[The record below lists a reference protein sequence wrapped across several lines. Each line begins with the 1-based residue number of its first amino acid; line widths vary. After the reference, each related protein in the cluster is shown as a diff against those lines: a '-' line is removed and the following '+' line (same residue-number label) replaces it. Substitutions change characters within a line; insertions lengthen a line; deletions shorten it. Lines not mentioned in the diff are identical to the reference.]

1 LLILGCN
8 IATPVFLSAIQMDI
22 LEVPISQLCHELVAC
37 DRSPLSVKRGSTSL
51 FFVVDIGASNSRFG
65 FAARGGSKV
74 YIRFVKVSVNSIVAL
89 IAAFKTFAEKIGE
102 SVCKRIVSATLNLP
116 GPVQGSVGGPISNY
130 LGSTSEEKTL
140 HLSALPASLCPPHH
154 TVMLNDL
161 EACAYGVVATHHFKI
176 FSKYFK
182 SLWKGTIDPKNGN
195 AEGLSHGNCVVVA
208 PGTGLGIAV
217 VQYHAFSG
225 KYTVIPLEFGHTS
238 VQSETDRKFVDA
250 YKADLKRGNYA
261 PEYDDICSGRGLERL
276 YAFVLT
282 EKGYNTSKKATA
294 KEISDLARNN
304 DPLAVEAVELYHK
317 FLMRVC
323 SQMAIGFVPHTFV
336 LCGDNVVHNQ
346 YFYERKGAVETMKQ
360 QMFDHSCE
368 RYGFMSKPSMLRQ
381 SAFGNLNLLGCMYV
395 CEGAARKE
403 SKL

>member
-1 LLILGCN
+1 
-8 IATPVFLSAIQMDI
+8 MDI
-22 LEVPISQLCHELVAC
+22 LELSVAQLRHDLLESTT
-37 DRSPLSVKRGSTSL
+37 SPLSAKNGNAAL

-65 FAARGGSKV
+65 FAARGGSQA
-74 YIRFVKVSVNSIVAL
+74 YIRFVKVSVKSIAAL
-89 IAAFKTFAEKIGE
+89 IDAFNSFAKEVGE
-102 SVCKRIVSATLNLP
+102 TVCRRIVSATLNLP
-116 GPVQGSVGGPISNY
+116 GPVQGSVGGPIANY
-130 LGSTSEEKTL
+130 NGTSSEEKTL
-140 HLSALPASLCPPHH
+140 HLSALPPALCPPHH

-161 EACAYGVVATHHFKI
+161 EACAYGVVATHHFRI
-176 FSKYFK
+176 FSKYFTP
-182 SLWKGTIDPKNGN
+182 LWKGTLDSKSGN
-195 AEGLSHGNCVVVA
+195 ANGLSTGNCVVAA

-238 VQSETDRKFVDA
+238 VQTETDRKFVDA

-276 YAFVLT
+276 YAFVLAEQGST
-282 EKGYNTSKKATA
+282 KGKNAATA
-294 KEISDLARNN
+294 KEISDLARGG
-304 DPLAVEAVELYHK
+304 DALALDAVALYHK

-336 LCGDNVVHNQ
+336 LCGDNVVNNT
-346 YFYERKGAVETMKQ
+346 YFYERKGTVDAMKQ

-368 RYGFMSKPSMLRQ
+368 RYGFMSRPSMLRQ
-381 SAFGNLNLLGCMYV
+381 SASGNLNLLGCMYV

>member
-1 LLILGCN
+1 
-8 IATPVFLSAIQMDI
+8 MDI
-22 LEVPISQLCHELVAC
+22 LEVTIKQLCHELVEC
-37 DRSPLSVKRGSTSL
+37 DKSPLSSKTNNSAL
-51 FFVVDIGASNSRFG
+51 FFVVDVGASNSRFG
-65 FAARGGSKV
+65 FSARGGSKV

-89 IAAFKTFAEKIGE
+89 VAAFNAFAQQIGE
-102 SVCKRIVSATLNLP
+102 AVCKRIVAATLNLP
-116 GPVQGSVGGPISNY
+116 GPVQGAVGGPISNY
-130 LGSTSEEKTL
+130 LGSTSEEKIL
-140 HLSALPASLCPPHH
+140 YLSALPASLCPPHH

-176 FSKYFK
+176 FSKYFT
-182 SLWKGTIDPKNGN
+182 SLWKGTINPETGN
-195 AEGLSHGNCVVVA
+195 AQGLSTGNCVVVA

-250 YKADLKRGNYA
+250 YKSDLKRGDYA

-276 YAFVLT
+276 YAFVLS
-282 EKGYNTSKKATA
+282 EKGNSTSQKATA
-294 KEISDLARNN
+294 KEISDLARND
-304 DPLAVEAVELYHK
+304 DPVAVEALALYHK

-323 SQMAIGFVPHTFV
+323 SQMAIGFIPHTFV
-336 LCGDNVVHNQ
+336 LCGDNVVHNK
-346 YFYERKGAVETMKQ
+346 YFYERKGAVDTMKQ
-360 QMFDHSCE
+360 QMLDHSCE